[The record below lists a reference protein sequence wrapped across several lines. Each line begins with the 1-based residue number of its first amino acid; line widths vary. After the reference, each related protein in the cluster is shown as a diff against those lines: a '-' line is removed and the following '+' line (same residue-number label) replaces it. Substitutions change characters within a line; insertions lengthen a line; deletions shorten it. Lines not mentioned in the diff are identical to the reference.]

1 MSCPGLK
8 DPPNTLHMPP
18 VEFKSQILR
27 SGGKGVLVGEYD
39 MVHTPRSGTRMAS
52 DFSVAT

>member
-1 MSCPGLK
+1 MSFPGLK